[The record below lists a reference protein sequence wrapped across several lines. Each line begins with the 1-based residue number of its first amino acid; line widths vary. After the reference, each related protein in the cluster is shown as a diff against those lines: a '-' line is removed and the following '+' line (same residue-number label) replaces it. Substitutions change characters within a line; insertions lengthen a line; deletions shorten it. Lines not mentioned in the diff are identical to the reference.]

1 MLSDAMMGYLHF
13 IANIPVKGNRWLY
26 SDKPYA
32 LTTPPISV
40 INQWQVA
47 LDNGQLTSFVASLAP
62 QHPQYA
68 AMHESL
74 LKLVGDTRPWPQ
86 LTSTATLRP
95 GEWSNDIP
103 ALREILR
110 RTGMLEPAVSTS
122 GKEGRGTYGS

>member
-1 MLSDAMMGYLHF
+1 MLSDAMLGYLHF

-74 LKLVGDTRPWPQ
+74 LN
-86 LTSTATLRP
+86 P
-95 GEWSNDIP
+95 GERYA
-103 ALREILR
+103 ALYKYQYRD
-110 RTGMLEPAVSTS
+110 AAS
-122 GKEGRGTYGS
+122 GRVE